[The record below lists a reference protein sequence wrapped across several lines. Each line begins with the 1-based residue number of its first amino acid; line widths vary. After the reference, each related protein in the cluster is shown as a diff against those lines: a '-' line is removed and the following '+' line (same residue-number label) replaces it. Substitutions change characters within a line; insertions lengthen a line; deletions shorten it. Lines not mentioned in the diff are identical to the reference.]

1 MNIALKFGVT
11 LPNKAINI
19 EYASVMARQIEALK
33 SIAWRAKVGQT
44 AVMIPVIAV
53 KLNQLYKQ

>member
-1 MNIALKFGVT
+1 MNIALTFGVT
-11 LPNKAINI
+11 LPSKTINM
-19 EYASVMARQIEALK
+19 EYASVMARQVEALK
-33 SIAWRAKVGQT
+33 SIAWRAKVRQT